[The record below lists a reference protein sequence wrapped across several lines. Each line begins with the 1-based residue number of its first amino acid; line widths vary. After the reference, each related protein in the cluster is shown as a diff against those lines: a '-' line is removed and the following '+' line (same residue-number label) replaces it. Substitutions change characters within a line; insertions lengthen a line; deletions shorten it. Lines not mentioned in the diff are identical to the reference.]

1 MDEKIKELERR
12 IFKLEMDVYVYNDL
26 LTKLRFEIHKLKMYV
41 VGFNFLIV
49 LWIIYWVIY
58 FIYQII
64 NYFWAK

>member
-41 VGFNFLIV
+41 LGFNFLIA
-49 LWIIYWVIY
+49 LYIIYL
-58 FIYQII
+58 IYQII
-64 NYFWAK
+64 KFIWGK